1 MFYIWLVTHI
11 ITLAQQTATYEGD
24 PVVLQAKG
32 RHDPVRTNLVL
43 EQPQPFDLFLFF
55 F

>member
-24 PVVLQAKG
+24 PAVLQAKG